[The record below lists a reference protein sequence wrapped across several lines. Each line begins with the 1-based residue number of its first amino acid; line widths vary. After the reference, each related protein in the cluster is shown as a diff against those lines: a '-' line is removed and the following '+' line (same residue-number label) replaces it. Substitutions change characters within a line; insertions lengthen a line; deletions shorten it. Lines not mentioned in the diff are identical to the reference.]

1 MARVS
6 LRRPAGLSSIS
17 AIDELYRNNLATT
30 PSLDWFNIQPMLLTA
45 KPHVLMILDCCFA
58 ANAARDTTEGSSKEL
73 LAACGRENVTLGV
86 GMRSFTSVL
95 IEELQS
101 FEGTAF
107 TVAMLHARL
116 ITLRHK
122 LAYTPFYAALAER
135 GGNSIV
141 ISPLPSSSSPSPQG
155 SECSTGPSFNT
166 GTAVAMSAQEQAKT
180 ANDAPAA
187 LPTPVSL
194 AEGTRVLLAVSV
206 AEDVAHNVVQWVSW
220 LTTTVPWDVSKV
232 DVRLECMY
240 KSHSTLLLVSV
251 PIVGWNRLPESA
263 AYRFIGFIKSG
274 NLISEMTK
282 LGPVAETKLQ
292 HISENTLSSEGS
304 TNTRTNRET
313 STNTQ
318 HRNPCPSV
326 ITTSVPPQTLPLRR
340 QTISSTASGTDR
352 HSSSSWPPESDELLM
367 QARRQGLN
375 WQPIATKYF
384 PDKTANACRKRHERL
399 MEKKRNQKEELE
411 SAKTEAVAKA
421 YNDVREQMWKPV
433 ADRVGERWQV
443 VEAKVRILGIPYSMF
458 EMKLMLR
465 PVHRRESRTTQ
476 VHRSFGRTSLE
487 ILHSSQRL

>member
-1 MARVS
+1 
-6 LRRPAGLSSIS
+6 
-17 AIDELYRNNLATT
+17 
-30 PSLDWFNIQPMLLTA
+30 MLLTA

-73 LAACGRENVTLGV
+73 LAACGRENETLGV

-101 FEGTAF
+101 FDGAAF

-122 LAYTPFYAALAER
+122 LAYTPIYAALAEK

-141 ISPLPSSSSPSPQG
+141 ISPLPGSSSPSPQEW
-155 SECSTGPSFNT
+155 ECSTGPGFNT
-166 GTAVAMSAQEQAKT
+166 GTAVVTSAQEQVKT

-187 LPTPVSL
+187 LLTPVSL
-194 AEGTRVLLAVSV
+194 AESTRVLLAVSV
-206 AEDVAHNVVQWVSW
+206 AEDVAHNVAQWVSW
-220 LTTTVPWDVSKV
+220 LTTAVPWDVSKV

-274 NLISEMTK
+274 NLICGKTE
-282 LGPVAETKLQ
+282 LGPVAAMNLR
-292 HISENTLSSEGS
+292 HISDNTSSSEGS
-304 TNTRTNRET
+304 TDTRTNRDI

-318 HRNPCPSV
+318 HRNPYPPV
-326 ITTSVPPQTLPLRR
+326 ITTSVPPGTLPLRT

-352 HSSSSWPPESDELLM
+352 HSSSSWTPENDELLM
-367 QARRQGLN
+367 KARRQNLN
-375 WQPIATKYF
+375 WQPIAAKYF

-399 MEKKRNQKEELE
+399 MEKRYQHDDWEV
-411 SAKTEAVAKA
+411 AKTKTVAKA
-421 YNDVREQMWKPV
+421 YTDTRAQLWKPL
-433 ADRVGERWQV
+433 ADQVGVQWQT
-443 VEAKVRILGIPYSMF
+443 VEAKVSILGVPSSMF
-458 EMKLMLR
+458 EMRLMVR
-465 PVHRRESRTTQ
+465 PVH
-476 VHRSFGRTSLE
+476 GRGS
-487 ILHSSQRL
+487 

>member
-1 MARVS
+1 
-6 LRRPAGLSSIS
+6 
-17 AIDELYRNNLATT
+17 
-30 PSLDWFNIQPMLLTA
+30 MLLTA

-122 LAYTPFYAALAER
+122 LAYTPIYAALAEK

-141 ISPLPSSSSPSPQG
+141 ISPLPSSSPPPPQG

-166 GTAVAMSAQEQAKT
+166 GTAVVTSAQDQVKT

-220 LTTTVPWDVSKV
+220 LTTAVPWDVSKV

-240 KSHSTLLLVSV
+240 ESHSTLLLVSV

-274 NLISEMTK
+274 NLICEMTK
-282 LGPVAETKLQ
+282 FAPIAETNLR
-292 HISENTLSSEGS
+292 HISDNTLSGESS
-304 TNTRTNRET
+304 TDTRTNGET
-313 STNTQ
+313 SANTQ
-318 HRNPCPSV
+318 RRNLCPPV
-326 ITTSVPPQTLPLRR
+326 TTTSVPPETLPLRR

-352 HSSSSWPPESDELLM
+352 HSSCSWPPESDELLM
-367 QARRQGLN
+367 QARQQGIN
-375 WQPIATKYF
+375 WQPIAAKHF
-384 PDKTANACRKRHERL
+384 PDRTANACRKRHERL
-399 MEKKRNQKEELE
+399 MERRNSKEPWE
-411 SAKTEAVAKA
+411 SVKTETVAKA

-433 ADRVGERWQV
+433 ADRVGERWQA
-443 VEAKVRILGIPYSMF
+443 VEAKVFILGIPSSMF
-458 EMKLMLR
+458 EMELMLR
-465 PVHRRESRTTQ
+465 PVHGRGSQITPIDCSCR
-476 VHRSFGRTSLE
+476 RTSFE
-487 ILHSSQRL
+487 ILHSNQRL